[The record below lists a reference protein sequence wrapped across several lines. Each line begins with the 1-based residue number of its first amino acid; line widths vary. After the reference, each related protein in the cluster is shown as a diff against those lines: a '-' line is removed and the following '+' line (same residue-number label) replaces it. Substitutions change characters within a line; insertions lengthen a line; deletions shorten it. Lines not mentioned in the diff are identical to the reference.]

1 LESLRI
7 PPVLPSVVGS
17 VTAALLAYQAYQ
29 FDERVLRLWRTT
41 FSKSDGPLVSRPR
54 DGTDIRHRQ
63 RGAQT
68 AHAISALMRANE
80 FIVMSHHTF
89 VLNELAKLRAS
100 VRSVAETS
108 RTTCAFCAGL
118 AAGGDGP
125 SDHMGRPRAR
135 KRVRRSVAS
144 CARIS
149 QVRCAPSSAPLYC
162 RMVRRD
168 KRHPSRWPSER
179 CPISSRPVGSDEAR

>member
-1 LESLRI
+1 M
-7 PPVLPSVVGS
+7 LPSVVGS

-125 SDHMGRPRAR
+125 PITWADLALANGYADQSHL
-135 KRVRRSVAS
+135 VREFRRFGAHPPAHLTMSV
-144 CARIS
+144 
-149 QVRCAPSSAPLYC
+149 
-162 RMVRRD
+162 
-168 KRHPSRWPSER
+168 
-179 CPISSRPVGSDEAR
+179 